1 MFAQIVFDQAP
12 IQGIKKTRTT
22 VMSPNNCLKSSARE
36 NIKFN
41 EKVVTANA
49 IPKALEIYLEP
60 K

>member
-49 IPKALEIYLEP
+49 IPKA
-60 K
+60 